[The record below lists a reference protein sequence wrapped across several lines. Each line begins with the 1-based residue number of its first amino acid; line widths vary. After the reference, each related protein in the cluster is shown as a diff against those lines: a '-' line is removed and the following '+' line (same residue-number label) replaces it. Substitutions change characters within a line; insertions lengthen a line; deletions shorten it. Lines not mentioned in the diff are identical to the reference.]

1 MFAWWDRVRDGT
13 LGRESFRAAMG
24 PVRARV
30 EALLREGTACRH
42 AKTAGTCREILK
54 LAPAL
59 WTFVA
64 VLGVEPTNNAA
75 ERALRPAVLWRKGCF
90 GTHSAAGSR
99 FVERM
104 LTVAAT
110 LKPQRRNVV
119 DYVTDACVAALH
131 HQPASSLLPSGF
143 RAVALAPA
151 AA

>member
-1 MFAWWDRVRDGT
+1 MTELGKDWKNSTTAVVDHGANPGLISHLTRRGLVDIAEKFVRD
-13 LGRESFRAAMG
+13 RSIPKRSA
-24 PVRARV
+24 
-30 EALLREGTACRH
+30 
-42 AKTAGTCREILK
+42 
-54 LAPAL
+54 
-59 WTFVA
+59 
-64 VLGVEPTNNAA
+64 NAA

-110 LKPQRRNVV
+110 LKQQRRNVV

-151 AA
+151 VA

>member
-1 MFAWWDRVRDGT
+1 VSGSSQA
-13 LGRESFRAAMG
+13 
-24 PVRARV
+24 
-30 EALLREGTACRH
+30 
-42 AKTAGTCREILK
+42 
-54 LAPAL
+54 APAL
-59 WTFVA
+59 WTFVG
-64 VLGVEPTNNAA
+64 VLRVEPDAA

-110 LKPQRRNVV
+110 LKQQRRNVV